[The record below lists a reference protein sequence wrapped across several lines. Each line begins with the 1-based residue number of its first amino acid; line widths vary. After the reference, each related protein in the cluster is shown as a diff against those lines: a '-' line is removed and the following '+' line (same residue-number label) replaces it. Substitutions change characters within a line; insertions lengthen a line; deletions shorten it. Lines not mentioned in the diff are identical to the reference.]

1 MKLFS
6 SQKNYNLPIYD
17 YSLIWTTLLLLGIG
31 LVMVYSASID
41 VAASQQKFQYQHY
54 YFLIRQSA
62 YLLVAFICGYITFLI
77 PVYFWQ
83 RWAPYLFLIGII
95 LLVLVLI
102 PGIGLKMGGSRRWI
116 SLVVAN
122 FQPTEAV
129 KLFTVMYASDY
140 VLRKSKQMRTI
151 VKGFLPMLGVM
162 IVTGFLVYAEP
173 DLGALIVITAIA
185 IGILFLGGLTLK
197 VIFSLAILA
206 PIGVWS
212 AILISPYKKKR
223 WDGFLDPWAPENVF
237 DSGLQTTQAQ
247 MAFGN
252 GEFFG
257 VGVGNSA
264 AKLSFLPEA
273 HTDFIMAIIGEEFGL
288 FGVSIVLGLFTFLV
302 VRMFGIAKESIQNN
316 RHFAALITQGVAI
329 WFAIQCTINI
339 AVNLGLFP
347 TKGLTL
353 PLLSFGGSS
362 ILVSIIAIAIVLRI
376 DHENRTNL
384 RGQHYNR

>member
-31 LVMVYSASID
+31 LVMVYSASIEF
-41 VAASQQKFQYQHY
+41 AADRQQFQYQHY
-54 YFLIRQSA
+54 YFLIRQSV

-83 RWAPYLFLIGII
+83 RWAPYLFLIGVI
-95 LLVLVLI
+95 LLILVLT
-102 PGIGLKMGGSRRWI
+102 PIGLESKGGKRWI
-116 SLVVAN
+116 PLGIAN

-140 VLRKSKQMRTI
+140 VLRKSKQIRTI

-162 IVTGFLVYAEP
+162 ILTGYLINAEP

-185 IGILFLGGLTLK
+185 MGILFLGGLTLK

-206 PIGVWS
+206 PIGVWI
-212 AILISPYKKKR
+212 AILLKPWRLARFEAFRAPWSPEHINNAGY
-223 WDGFLDPWAPENVF
+223 
-237 DSGLQTTQAQ
+237 QITQAQ

-252 GEFFG
+252 GELFG
-257 VGVGNSA
+257 VGVGNSNV
-264 AKLSFLPEA
+264 KNLFLPEA
-273 HTDFIMAIIGEEFGL
+273 HTDFLIAIIGEEFGL
-288 FGVSIVLGLFTFLV
+288 FGVSIVLGLFIFLV
-302 VRMFGIAKESIQNN
+302 IRMFGIAKESIQNN
-316 RHFAALITQGVAI
+316 RHFAALMVQGVAI
-329 WFAIQCTINI
+329 WFAIQCIINI
-339 AVNLGLFP
+339 AVNLGLLP

>member
-17 YSLIWTTLLLLGIG
+17 YSLIWCTLLLLGIG
-31 LVMVYSASID
+31 LVMVYSASIE
-41 VAASQQKFQYQHY
+41 VAAGMQKYQYQHY
-54 YFLIRQSA
+54 YFLVRQSA
-62 YLLVAFICGYITFLI
+62 YLLIAFICGYITFLI

-83 RWAPYLFLIGII
+83 RWAPYLFLIGVV

-102 PGIGLKMGGSRRWI
+102 PSIGLKINGSRRWLP
-116 SLVVAN
+116 LVVAN
-122 FQPTEAV
+122 FQPTELV

-151 VKGFLPMLGVM
+151 VKGFLPILGVM
-162 IVTGFLVYAEP
+162 IFTGVLVFVEP

-185 IGILFLGGLTLK
+185 MGILFLGGLTLR
-197 VIFSLAILA
+197 VILSLGILA
-206 PIGVWS
+206 PMGVWG
-212 AILISPYKKKR
+212 AILISPYKQAR
-223 WDGFLDPWAPENVF
+223 IQGFLDPWSSENVLG
-237 DSGLQTTQAQ
+237 SGYQTTQAQ

-257 VGVGNSA
+257 TGVGNSVV
-264 AKLSFLPEA
+264 KQFFLPEA

-288 FGVSIVLGLFTFLV
+288 FGVTIVLGLFAFLI

-316 RHFAALITQGVAI
+316 RHFAALIAQGVAI
-329 WFAIQCTINI
+329 WFSIQCTINI

-376 DHENRTNL
+376 DHENRRNI
-384 RGQHYNR
+384 RGQHYNK

>member
-17 YSLIWTTLLLLGIG
+17 YSLIWATLLLLGIG
-31 LVMVYSASID
+31 LVMVYSASIE
-41 VAASQQKFQYQHY
+41 VAATEQKYGYQHY
-54 YFLIRQSA
+54 YFLVRQSA
-62 YLLVAFICGYITFLI
+62 YLLIAFICGYITFLI

-83 RWAPYLFLIGII
+83 RWAPYLFLIGGV

-102 PGIGLKMGGSRRWI
+102 PGIGLKINGSRRWL
-116 SLVVAN
+116 SLVIAN
-122 FQPTEAV
+122 FQPTELV

-162 IVTGFLVYAEP
+162 IVTGWLVFVEP

-185 IGILFLGGLTLK
+185 MGILFLGGLTLR
-197 VIFSLAILA
+197 VILSLAILA
-206 PIGVWS
+206 PIGVWI
-212 AILISPYKKKR
+212 AIQISPYKQAR
-223 WDGFLDPWAPENVF
+223 IQGFLDPWGPENVF
-237 DSGLQTTQAQ
+237 NSGYQTTQAQ

-252 GEFFG
+252 GEYFG
-257 VGVGNSA
+257 TGIGTSS
-264 AKLSFLPEA
+264 AKLQFLPEA

-288 FGVSIVLGLFTFLV
+288 FGVAIVICLFAFLI
-302 VRMFGIAKESIQNN
+302 VRMFGIAKESIKNN
-316 RHFAALITQGVAI
+316 KHFAALMAQGIAI
-329 WFAIQCTINI
+329 WFSIQCTINM
-339 AVNLGLFP
+339 AVNLGLFT

-376 DHENRTNL
+376 DHENRRNL
-384 RGQHYNR
+384 RGQHYNK

>member
-17 YSLIWTTLLLLGIG
+17 YGLIWAALLLLGIG

-41 VAASQQKFQYQHY
+41 VAAGSQKYNYQHY
-54 YFLIRQSA
+54 YFLLRQSA
-62 YLLVAFICGYITFLI
+62 YLLIAFICGYITFLI

-83 RWAPYLFLIGII
+83 RWAPYLFLIGVI

-102 PGIGLKMGGSRRWI
+102 PGIGLKINGSRRWL

-122 FQPTEAV
+122 FQPTELV

-151 VKGFLPMLGVM
+151 VKGFFPMLGVM
-162 IVTGFLVYAEP
+162 IVTGWLVFVEP
-173 DLGALIVITAIA
+173 DLGALIVITIVAM
-185 IGILFLGGLTLK
+185 GILFLGGLTLR
-197 VIFSLAILA
+197 VIFSLAVLA
-206 PIGVWS
+206 PIGVWG
-212 AILISPYKKKR
+212 AILISPYKQKR
-223 WDGFLDPWAPENVF
+223 IQGFLEPWAPENVF
-237 DSGLQTTQAQ
+237 DSGYQTTQAQ

-257 VGVGNSA
+257 VGVGNSV

-273 HTDFIMAIIGEEFGL
+273 HTDFILAIIGEEFGL
-288 FGVSIVLGLFTFLV
+288 FGVTIVIGIFTFLV

-316 RHFAALITQGVAI
+316 KYFAALMAQGIAI

-362 ILVSIIAIAIVLRI
+362 VLVSIIAIAIVLRI
-376 DHENRTNL
+376 DHENRRNL
-384 RGQHYNR
+384 RGQHYNK

>member
-31 LVMVYSASID
+31 LVMVYSASIEF
-41 VAASQQKFQYQHY
+41 AADRQQFQYQHY
-54 YFLIRQSA
+54 YFLIRQSV

-83 RWAPYLFLIGII
+83 RWAPYLFLIGVI
-95 LLVLVLI
+95 LLILVLT
-102 PGIGLKMGGSRRWI
+102 PIGLESKGGKRWI
-116 SLVVAN
+116 PLGIAN
-122 FQPTEAV
+122 FQPTEIV

-140 VLRKSKQMRTI
+140 VLRKSKQIRTI

-162 IVTGFLVYAEP
+162 ILTGFLINEEP
-173 DLGALIVITAIA
+173 DFGALIVITAIA
-185 IGILFLGGLTLK
+185 MGILFLGGLTLR

-206 PIGVWS
+206 PIGVWIAIMAKPYRLERIEAFTNPWS
-212 AILISPYKKKR
+212 AEHILGGGYQI
-223 WDGFLDPWAPENVF
+223 
-237 DSGLQTTQAQ
+237 TQAQ

-252 GEFFG
+252 GELFG
-257 VGVGNSA
+257 VGVGNSNV
-264 AKLSFLPEA
+264 KNLFLPEA
-273 HTDFIMAIIGEEFGL
+273 HTDFLIAIIGEEFGL
-288 FGVSIVLGLFTFLV
+288 FGVGIVLGLFIFLV
-302 VRMFGIAKESIQNN
+302 IRMFGIAKESIQNN
-316 RHFAALITQGVAI
+316 RHFAALMAQGVAI

>member
-31 LVMVYSASID
+31 LVMVYSASIEF
-41 VAASQQKFQYQHY
+41 AADRQQFQYQHY
-54 YFLIRQSA
+54 YFLIRQSV

-83 RWAPYLFLIGII
+83 RWAPYLFLIGVI
-95 LLVLVLI
+95 LLILVLT
-102 PGIGLKMGGSRRWI
+102 PIGLESKGGKRWI
-116 SLVVAN
+116 PLGIAN
-122 FQPTEAV
+122 FQPTEIV

-140 VLRKSKQMRTI
+140 VLRKSKQIRTI

-162 IVTGFLVYAEP
+162 ILTGYLINAEP

-185 IGILFLGGLTLK
+185 MGILFLGGLTLK

-206 PIGVWS
+206 PIGVWI
-212 AILISPYKKKR
+212 AILLKPWRLARFEAFRAPWSPEHINNAGY
-223 WDGFLDPWAPENVF
+223 
-237 DSGLQTTQAQ
+237 QITQAQ

-252 GEFFG
+252 GELFG
-257 VGVGNSA
+257 VGVGNSNV
-264 AKLSFLPEA
+264 KNLFLPEA
-273 HTDFIMAIIGEEFGL
+273 HTDFLIAIIGEEFGL
-288 FGVSIVLGLFTFLV
+288 FGVSIVLGLFIFLV
-302 VRMFGIAKESIQNN
+302 IRMFGIAKESIQNN
-316 RHFAALITQGVAI
+316 RHFAALMVQGVAI
-329 WFAIQCTINI
+329 WFAIQCIINI
-339 AVNLGLFP
+339 AVNLGLLP

>member
-17 YSLIWTTLLLLGIG
+17 YGLIWAALLLLGIG

-41 VAASQQKFQYQHY
+41 VAAGSQKYNYQHY
-54 YFLIRQSA
+54 YFLLRQST
-62 YLLVAFICGYITFLI
+62 YLLIAFICGYITFLI

-83 RWAPYLFLIGII
+83 RWAPYLFFMGVVLLI
-95 LLVLVLI
+95 LVI
-102 PGIGLKMGGSRRWI
+102 SPIGLERNGSQRWL
-116 SLVVAN
+116 SLGVLN
-122 FQPTEAV
+122 LQPTELV

-151 VKGFLPMLGVM
+151 VKGFMPILAVM
-162 IVTGFLVYAEP
+162 IFTGLLVILEP
-173 DLGALIVITAIA
+173 DLGALIVIMAIA
-185 IGILFLGGLTLK
+185 MGILFLGGLTLR
-197 VIFSLAILA
+197 VILSLAVLA
-206 PIGVWS
+206 PIGVWAAVMS
-212 AILISPYKKKR
+212 SPYRLKR
-223 WDGFLDPWAPENVF
+223 IQAFRDPWSPENIL
-237 DSGLQTTQAQ
+237 DGGYQITQAQ

-257 VGVGNSA
+257 VGVGNSV

-273 HTDFIMAIIGEEFGL
+273 HTDFLMAIIGEEFGL
-288 FGVSIVLGLFTFLV
+288 FGVTIVISLFAFLI

-316 RHFAALITQGVAI
+316 KHFAALMAQGIAI

-362 ILVSIIAIAIVLRI
+362 ILVSIVAIAIVLRI
-376 DHENRTNL
+376 DHENRRNL
-384 RGQHYNR
+384 RGQHYNK

>member
-17 YSLIWTTLLLLGIG
+17 YSLIWAALLLLGIG

-41 VAASQQKFQYQHY
+41 VAAGSQKYQYQHY
-54 YFLIRQSA
+54 YFLVRQAS
-62 YLLVAFICGYITFLI
+62 YLLIAFICGYITFLI
-77 PVYFWQ
+77 PVYIWQ
-83 RWAPYLFLIGII
+83 RWAPYLFFIGII
-95 LLVLVLI
+95 LLILVLL
-102 PGIGLKMGGSRRWI
+102 IGLERNGSQRWL
-116 SLVVAN
+116 SLGVLN
-122 FQPTEAV
+122 LQPTELV

-140 VLRKSKQMRTI
+140 VIRKSKQMRTI
-151 VKGFLPMLGVM
+151 IKGFLPMLGVM
-162 IVTGFLVYAEP
+162 IFTGSLVILEP
-173 DLGALIVITAIA
+173 DLGALIVIMAIA
-185 IGILFLGGLTLK
+185 MGILFLGGLTLR
-197 VIFSLAILA
+197 VILSLAILA
-206 PIGVWS
+206 PIGVWV
-212 AILISPYKKKR
+212 AIMSSPYRMKR
-223 WDGFLDPWAPENVF
+223 ILAFRDAWSPEHKFDG
-237 DSGLQTTQAQ
+237 GYQITQAQ

-257 VGVGNSA
+257 VGVGNSV

-273 HTDFIMAIIGEEFGL
+273 HTDFLMAIIGEEFGL
-288 FGVSIVLGLFTFLV
+288 FGFSIVLGLFAFLI

-316 RHFAALITQGVAI
+316 KHFAALMAQGIAL

-362 ILVSIIAIAIVLRI
+362 ILVSIVAIAIVLRI
-376 DHENRTNL
+376 DHENRRNL
-384 RGQHYNR
+384 RGQHYNK